1 MSGKEEKTV
10 QATFTY
16 AVRYRVY
23 ATCQTPLRTGGADG
37 DTELVLTNSKGR
49 PMIQGSSL
57 AGAMRAWVQQTHGT
71 AMAEALFGSQKR
83 AGHLIVSDGTFNKDF
98 EQSVRPRLKID
109 PKTGSAAEGQK
120 FDLAQINAGASF
132 HFTLTWLGQG
142 DNTAER
148 GALEETLAALNEG
161 EIYLGGQK
169 SNGFG
174 RVELEVKT
182 QTYDMKQEQDRMDWL
197 LERPHWEPLPLP
209 SLTKQPRVTFTLTG
223 ITDSILVKSSA
234 VEYVKEGDNYTSYT
248 PNLAER
254 KQPLPPKS
262 ADGKQAQEK
271 QVVRDTPILP
281 GSSVKGAVRAQA
293 ERIAQRTGR
302 EALVEDLFGRGPL
315 EKDDD
320 QGRPKVKPSGKQDNS
335 KTKPNNESAKKTD
348 NGKAGRLR
356 FEDAKLEEVQP
367 QKITRIRINRF
378 TGGVI
383 RAGLFKEEPL
393 KSKVTLTIT
402 APADC
407 KEGCALLLYALRDLG
422 LGLYN
427 LGSGG
432 AIGRGY
438 LNVKTLTAECWKHTE
453 ESEKRTK
460 ESKKRTVTLTF
471 SEGGGYTVSDPD
483 GLAAEWMKAWK
494 EAAK

>member
-23 ATCQTPLRTGGADG
+23 ATCRTPLRTGGADG

-83 AGHLIVSDGTFNKDF
+83 AGHLIVSDGMFNKDF

-174 RVELEVKT
+174 RVALAVKK
-182 QTYDMKQEQDRMDWL
+182 QTYDMKQEQGRTAWL
-197 LERPHWEPLPLP
+197 QMEASEREDMAPPKENSENILTLP
-209 SLTKQPRVTFTLTG
+209 SLTKRNRVTFTLTG
-223 ITDSILVKSSA
+223 TADSILVKSSA
-234 VEYVKEGDNYTSYT
+234 VEYDEENHSYT
-248 PNLAER
+248 RNLMER
-254 KQPLPPKS
+254 KHPLPPES
-262 ADGKQAQEK
+262 ADGKQEQEK
-271 QVVRDTPILP
+271 QEVRGTPILP

-302 EALVEDLFGRGPL
+302 EALVEELFGRGSI
-315 EKDDD
+315 E
-320 QGRPKVKPSGKQDNS
+320 
-335 KTKPNNESAKKTD
+335 TD

-356 FEDAKLEEVQP
+356 FEDAKLEEAQP

-438 LNVKTLTAECWKHTE
+438 LNVKTLTAE
-453 ESEKRTK
+453 SVD
-460 ESKKRTVTLTF
+460 RTVTLTF

>member
-1 MSGKEEKTV
+1 MSSTNETL

-16 AVRYRVY
+16 AMRYKVE

-37 DTELVLTNSKGR
+37 DTELVLTDSDGR
-49 PMIQGSSL
+49 PIIQGSSL

-71 AMAEALFGSQKR
+71 AMAEALFGTQKR
-83 AGHLIVSDGTFNKDF
+83 AGHLIVSEGAFDKEFV
-98 EQSVRPRLKID
+98 QSVRPRLKID

-142 DNTAER
+142 YNKAER
-148 GALEETLAALNEG
+148 KALEETLAALHG
-161 EIYLGGQK
+161 GAIRLGGQK

-174 RVELEVKT
+174 KVELEVKT
-182 QTYDMKQEQDRMDWL
+182 QTYDMNQEKNRMDWL
-197 LERPHWEPLPLP
+197 LERPHWKPLPLP
-209 SLTKQPRVTFTLTG
+209 SCTEQPLVTFTLTG
-223 ITDSILVKSSA
+223 TADSILVKSAA
-234 VEYVKEGDNYTSYT
+234 VEYDKENHSVTR
-248 PNLAER
+248 NLRER
-254 KQPLPPKS
+254 EHPLPPDSTDK
-262 ADGKQAQEK
+262 KEK
-271 QVVRDTPILP
+271 EDEGIPILP

-302 EALVEDLFGRGPL
+302 EELVEELFGRGPL
-315 EKDDD
+315 E
-320 QGRPKVKPSGKQDNS
+320 
-335 KTKPNNESAKKTD
+335 TD

-356 FEDAKLEEVQP
+356 FEDVKLDTAHP
-367 QKITRIRINRF
+367 QRITRIHINRF

-383 RAGLFKEEPL
+383 RAGTFTEEPL
-393 KSKVTLTIT
+393 SSKVTLTIT

-407 KEGCALLLYALRDLG
+407 PKGCALLLYALRDLG

-438 LNVKTLTAECWKHTE
+438 LQVKELKV
-453 ESEKRTK
+453 ESRKRTA
-460 ESKKRTVTLTF
+460 TLTF
-471 SEGGGYTVSDPD
+471 PKDGGCTVSDPNE
-483 GLAAEWMKAWK
+483 LVAEWMKAWK

>member
-1 MSGKEEKTV
+1 M

-23 ATCQTPLRTGGADG
+23 ATCRTPLRTGGADG

-174 RVELEVKT
+174 RVVLAVKK
-182 QTYDMKQEQDRMDWL
+182 QTYDMKQEQGRTAWL
-197 LERPHWEPLPLP
+197 QMEASELEDMAAPQASKTPPELTLPKER
-209 SLTKQPRVTFTLTG
+209 KQPRVTFTLTG
-223 ITDSILVKSSA
+223 TADSILVKSSA
-234 VEYVKEGDNYTSYT
+234 VEYGKEGHSCT

-254 KQPLPPKS
+254 EHPLPPKS
-262 ADGKQAQEK
+262 ADGTQE
-271 QVVRDTPILP
+271 QENRGTPILP

-302 EALVEDLFGRGPL
+302 EALVEELFGRGSI
-315 EKDDD
+315 E
-320 QGRPKVKPSGKQDNS
+320 
-335 KTKPNNESAKKTD
+335 TD

-356 FEDAKLEEVQP
+356 FEDAKLEEAQP

-438 LNVKTLTAECWKHTE
+438 LNVKTLTAE
-453 ESEKRTK
+453 SVD
-460 ESKKRTVTLTF
+460 RTVTLTF

>member
-23 ATCQTPLRTGGADG
+23 ATCRTPLRTGGADG

-120 FDLAQINAGASF
+120 FDLAQINVGASF

-174 RVELEVKT
+174 RVALAVKK
-182 QTYDMKQEQDRMDWL
+182 QTYDMKQEQGRTAWL
-197 LERPHWEPLPLP
+197 QMEASEREDMAPPKEDSENILTLP
-209 SLTKQPRVTFTLTG
+209 SLTKRNRVTFTLTG
-223 ITDSILVKSSA
+223 TADSILVKSSS
-234 VEYVKEGDNYTSYT
+234 VEYDEENHSYT
-248 PNLAER
+248 RNLMER
-254 KQPLPPKS
+254 KHPLPPKS
-262 ADGKQAQEK
+262 AGGKKEQEN
-271 QVVRDTPILP
+271 RGTPILP

-293 ERIAQRTGR
+293 ERIARRTGR
-302 EALVEDLFGRGPL
+302 EALVEELFGRGSI
-315 EKDDD
+315 E
-320 QGRPKVKPSGKQDNS
+320 
-335 KTKPNNESAKKTD
+335 TD

-356 FEDAKLEEVQP
+356 FEDVKLEEAQP

-438 LNVKTLTAECWKHTE
+438 LNVKTLTAE
-453 ESEKRTK
+453 SVD
-460 ESKKRTVTLTF
+460 RTVTLTF
-471 SEGGGYTVSDPD
+471 PEGGDCTVSDPD

>member
-1 MSGKEEKTV
+1 MNSTEKDTLR
-10 QATFTY
+10 AAFTY
-16 AVRYRVY
+16 AVRYKVH
-23 ATCQTPLRTGGADG
+23 ATCRTPLRTGGVDG

-57 AGAMRAWVQQTHGT
+57 AGAMRAWVQQTHGA
-71 AMAEALFGSQKR
+71 AMAETLFGTQKR
-83 AGHLIVSDGTFNKDF
+83 VGHLIVSDGTFNKDF

-132 HFTLTWLGQG
+132 HFTLTWLGQR
-142 DNTAER
+142 DNKAER
-148 GALEETLAALNEG
+148 NALEATLSALNEG

-169 SNGFG
+169 SSGFG
-174 RVELEVKT
+174 KVELVVERWA
-182 QTYDMKQEQDRMDWL
+182 YDMMQEQGRTEWL
-197 LERPHWEPLPLP
+197 QVEANELEDVDKPKEDSENILELPA
-209 SLTKQPRVTFTLTG
+209 LTKRPRVTFTLTG
-223 ITDSILVKSSA
+223 TADSILVKSSA
-234 VEYVKEGDNYTSYT
+234 VEYVMEGEKYVSYT

-254 KQPLPPKS
+254 EHPLPPKS
-262 ADGKQAQEK
+262 ADGKKEQED
-271 QVVRDTPILP
+271 RGTPILP
-281 GSSVKGAVRAQA
+281 SSSVKGAVRAQA

-302 EALVEDLFGRGPL
+302 EALVEELFGRGSI
-315 EKDDD
+315 E
-320 QGRPKVKPSGKQDNS
+320 
-335 KTKPNNESAKKTD
+335 TD

-356 FEDAKLEEVQP
+356 FEDVRLEEAQP

-383 RAGLFKEEPL
+383 RAGMFTEEPL
-393 KSKVTLTIT
+393 TSKVTLTIT

-438 LNVKTLTAECWKHTE
+438 LHVEKLTAECGG
-453 ESEKRTK
+453 RTA
-460 ESKKRTVTLTF
+460 TLTF
-471 SEGGGYTVSDPD
+471 PEGGVCTVSDSD